1 MPRLNDQELAE
12 LLEAA
17 DEARSFHGRG
27 VGQARQQLYDLAPA
41 LAQEVL
47 ARRRAGQALAKA
59 AQGLDASLWELVELS
74 KLPSFHVDDPAF
86 WASIEVA
93 EHRLR
98 YTKADRARWAELT
111 ETEVGD
117 ERTG

>member
-1 MPRLNDQELAE
+1 MPRLSDQELAA

-47 ARRRAGQALAKA
+47 DRREAGGELAKV
-59 AQGLDASLWELVELS
+59 L
-74 KLPSFHVDDPAF
+74 
-86 WASIEVA
+86 
-93 EHRLR
+93 EHRQHCECCIECLHPCTEFQELGAAA
-98 YTKADRARWAELT
+98 YTRWTELT
-111 ETEVGD
+111 ETEAP
-117 ERTG
+117 R